1 MLNLLN
7 ERSKKLFIEAK
18 KVIPGGVN
26 SPVRAFKSV
35 GGDPIFIKKAKG
47 AYLFDEDDN
56 KYIDYISSWGPLIL
70 GHAHESVIEAI
81 NQQSYKGTS
90 YGIPTEL
97 ETKMAELVV
106 ELAPNVDKVRF
117 VNSGTEACMSAVR
130 LARGFTGKDKII
142 KFSGC
147 YHGHADPFL
156 IEAGSGASTFG
167 MPNSPGVTK
176 SSAKD
181 TLLAEYNNIDQ
192 VIQLFEKNK
201 NEIAA
206 IILEP
211 VAGNMGCVLP
221 KQNFIRAL
229 KKLCLSNDSLL
240 IFDEVMTGF
249 RLALGGAQELLSI
262 DADLITYGKV
272 IGGGLPVGAFGGR
285 AEIMDFLAPN
295 GPVYQA
301 GTLSG
306 NPIAMSAGFAML
318 SHLKQ
323 NPSVFTSL
331 DEKTTYLKKGLEE
344 RLKNAE
350 LPFQI
355 NQLGSMMS
363 LHFTNEPVIDFTTAK
378 KGDNEYFKRYFHA
391 MLANGV
397 YLPPSAYESYFLNDA
412 ISYEDLDHTLDAL
425 SAAISFIERKKYVI
439 RNFF

>member
-211 VAGNMGCVLP
+211 VTGNMGCVLP

-425 SAAISFIERKKYVI
+425 SESLSFIERK
-439 RNFF
+439 

>member
-81 NQQSYKGTS
+81 NQQSHRGTS

-323 NPSVFTSL
+323 NPSVFTSI
-331 DEKTTYLKKGLEE
+331 DEKTTYLKKGFEDILI
-344 RLKNAE
+344 NAE

-363 LHFTNEPVIDFTTAK
+363 LHFTNDPVIDFTTAK

-412 ISYEDLDHTLDAL
+412 ITYEDLDHTLDAL
-425 SAAISFIERKKYVI
+425 SGTLSFIERK
-439 RNFF
+439 